1 MEAVVIPAGEGGA
14 SPELEARFAKGIDL
28 QKIRALLYQ
37 AREQAGLPAETVC
50 VLNLLA
56 VHFSTAAYERSKA
69 SLEGASTLHPA
80 RLISLIAEPKLSP
93 EQVIARV
100 STVRPKGSANA
111 LEHIVLTAQGGA
123 VRHLESA
130 VTGLLVP
137 EVPLAVVWG
146 GRPEGDLLR
155 HVAES
160 ADRVIIDS
168 GTRPVQALA
177 DVAALLARGAPLGD
191 LAWARIYPWQALAA
205 DVLDLPRLR
214 EHRGKVV
221 AARVTAAGEP
231 GPEAALL
238 AGWFQ
243 SRVRQARVELSA
255 GPSSGGDVVELRFEA
270 PPAVFT
276 LRRENWILA
285 AEVRGDD
292 DGELVHRVRVPPDAP
307 GRLLG
312 MELQLL
318 SGQDALYAAAV
329 AQAVRFLGGRGTD
342 SVQARK

>member
-1 MEAVVIPAGEGGA
+1 MEAPVNAAAEGGA
-14 SPELEARFAKGIDL
+14 PPELEARFAKGIDL
-28 QKIRALLYQ
+28 AKIRALLFE
-37 AREQAGLPAETVC
+37 ARERAGLPAETVC

-56 VHFSTAAYERSKA
+56 VHFSAAAYERSKA

-80 RLISLIAEPKLSP
+80 RLISLIAEPRLSP
-93 EQVIARV
+93 DQVIARV

-111 LEHIVLTAQGGA
+111 LERIVLTAQGGA

-168 GTRPVQALA
+168 ATRPAQALA

-205 DVLDLPRLR
+205 DVLDMPRLR
-214 EHRGKVV
+214 QHRGKVV
-221 AARVTAAGEP
+221 TARVTAAGEP
-231 GPEAALL
+231 GAEAALL

-243 SRVRQARVELSA
+243 SRVRTARVELLA
-255 GPSSGGDVVELRFEA
+255 GPSAGGEVIELRFEA

-285 AEVRGDD
+285 AEVRGHD
-292 DGELVHRVRVPPDAP
+292 DGELVQRVRVPPDPP
-307 GRLLG
+307 GRLLE
-312 MELQLL
+312 MELELL
-318 SGQDALYAAAV
+318 SGQDGLYAAAV
-329 AQAVRFLGGRGTD
+329 AQAARLVVARGD
-342 SVQARK
+342 ESSQART